1 MDQERN
7 SGRIVILKMTD
18 TEHQIN
24 QWFASHMEHTA
35 QTASTVGPDIEEAA
49 NAFVGT
55 LLQDGKIIT
64 CANGNA
70 NILAQ
75 YFCTALLNRFD
86 QDRPALPAINLG
98 ADATTYSAICRDN
111 RFNDTFSRQVR
122 AIGKPGDLLFVIVD
136 DGHKANLIQ
145 AIQVAHDREMSVVVL
160 SAREKSDITSL
171 LHPEDHEIALNNLS
185 PTEATPLLL
194 LIINALC
201 GLIDAK
207 IFGG

>member
-1 MDQERN
+1 MNDIGN
-7 SGRIVILKMTD
+7 L
-18 TEHQIN
+18 IN
-24 QWFASHMEHTA
+24 QLFANHMEHTA
-35 QTASTVGPDIEEAA
+35 EAASTVGPAIEQAA
-49 NAFVGT
+49 DALVNA
-55 LLQDGKIIT
+55 LLTDGKIVV

-70 NILAQ
+70 NVIAQ
-75 YFCTALLNRFD
+75 YFCTAFLNRFE

-145 AIQVAHDREMSVVVL
+145 AIQSAHDREMNVIVL

-171 LHPEDHEIALNNLS
+171 IHSEDHEIALNDLS
-185 PTEATPLLL
+185 PSEAAPLLMVV
-194 LIINALC
+194 INALC
-201 GLIDAK
+201 SLVDGKL
-207 IFGG
+207 FGG

>member
-1 MDQERN
+1 MNDMGN
-7 SGRIVILKMTD
+7 L
-18 TEHQIN
+18 IN
-24 QWFASHMEHTA
+24 QLFASHMEHTA
-35 QTASTVGPDIEEAA
+35 QAASTVGPAIEQAA
-49 NAFVGT
+49 DAFVNA
-55 LLQDGKIIT
+55 LLNDGKIVT

-70 NILAQ
+70 NVIAQ
-75 YFCTALLNRFD
+75 YFCTALLNRFE

-111 RFNDTFSRQVR
+111 RFNDTFSRQVK

-145 AIQVAHDREMSVVVL
+145 AIQAAHDREMSVVVL
-160 SAREKSDITSL
+160 SAKEKSDITSL
-171 LHPEDHEIALNNLS
+171 MHSEDHEIALNDLS

-201 GLIDAK
+201 SLIDGK
-207 IFGG
+207 LFGG

>member
-1 MDQERN
+1 
-7 SGRIVILKMTD
+7 MTD
-18 TEHQIN
+18 TEQKIS

-35 QTASTVGPDIEEAA
+35 QAASSAA
-49 NAFVGT
+49 PMIDRVSDSFVAT

-75 YFCTALLNRFD
+75 YFCTALLSRFD
-86 QDRPALPAINLG
+86 QERPALPAINLG

-122 AIGKPGDLLFVIVD
+122 AIGKPGDLLFVVVD

-145 AIQVAHDREMSVVVL
+145 AIQAAHEREMMVVVL
-160 SAREKSDITSL
+160 SARERSDITSL
-171 LHPEDHEIALNNLS
+171 MHPEDQEIALNNLQAH
-185 PTEATPLLL
+185 EATPLMLV
-194 LIINALC
+194 IINALC
-201 GLIDAK
+201 DLIDHK
-207 IFGG
+207 LFGG

>member
-1 MDQERN
+1 MTNPEQE
-7 SGRIVILKMTD
+7 I
-18 TEHQIN
+18 Q

-35 QTASTVGPDIEEAA
+35 QAASSCAPAIEKAA
-49 NAFVGT
+49 DAMVNT
-55 LLQDGKIIT
+55 LLSDGKIIT

-86 QDRPALPAINLG
+86 HDRPALPAINLG

-122 AIGKPGDLLFVIVD
+122 AIGRATDLLLVIVD

-145 AIQVAHDREMSVVVL
+145 AIQVAHDREMNVVVL
-160 SAREKSDITSL
+160 SAKEKTDITSL
-171 LHPEDHEIALNNLS
+171 LHPEDYEIALDNLS
-185 PTEATPLLL
+185 PATATPILLVV
-194 LIINALC
+194 INALC
-201 GLIDAK
+201 SLIDGK

>member
-1 MDQERN
+1 MSDIEQ
-7 SGRIVILKMTD
+7 
-18 TEHQIN
+18 QIN

-35 QTASTVGPDIEEAA
+35 HAASTVGPSIEQAA
-49 NAFVGT
+49 GALVNA
-55 LLQDGKIIT
+55 LLRDGKIIA

-98 ADATTYSAICRDN
+98 ADSTTYSAICRDN
-111 RFNDTFSRQVR
+111 RFNDTFSRQVK
-122 AIGKPGDLLFVIVD
+122 AVGKPGDLLFVVVD

-145 AIQVAHDREMSVVVL
+145 AIQAAHDREMNVVVL

-171 LHPEDHEIALNNLS
+171 MQPEDHEIALNDLS
-185 PTEATPLLL
+185 PAEATPMLL

-201 GLIDAK
+201 GLIDGTL
-207 IFGG
+207 FGG